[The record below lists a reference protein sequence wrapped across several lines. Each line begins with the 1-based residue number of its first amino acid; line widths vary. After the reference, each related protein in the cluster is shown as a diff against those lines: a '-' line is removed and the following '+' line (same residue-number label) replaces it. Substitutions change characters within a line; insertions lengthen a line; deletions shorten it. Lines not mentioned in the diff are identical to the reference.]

1 MLKDTLLKLL
11 TIPGPSGFE
20 GACADYIESEMRP
33 CADEIRRDVMGNLVC
48 VKKGAPGGKRILLTA
63 HMDEIGFII
72 TAIDEDG
79 FLRVATVGGVNPKI
93 TQASHVVLAS
103 GAQGVLFAEAGS
115 DPVSLF
121 IDVGASS
128 REEAGKKAQ
137 IGDWAVVRGVVSDH
151 GRPPGRALHGR
162 PLRLR
167 GPDGDDAPPGQ
178 DGQRDRRGLH
188 HPGGG
193 RRAARPP
200 RATPPIRT
208 WPSPW
213 TSPTPT
219 TSPAP
224 RRRPTSSA
232 AWARARPSRSW
243 TAGSS
248 PIRTWWRP
256 SRPRPQR
263 PACPVSARSCW
274 AAPRTP
280 RPSTSPRGR
289 ALRRHFPT
297 LPLRSRPLRDGG
309 PERPGGRGAHPPGP
323 AVRTEA
329 RWQPREERSAAGSCR
344 SW

>member
-63 HMDEIGFII
+63 HMDEIGFIV

-115 DPVSLF
+115 DPDLPVHRRGRFLAR
-121 IDVGASS
+121 GG
-128 REEAGKKAQ
+128 REEGADRRLGRRARRRQ
-137 IGDWAVVRGVVSDH
+137 RH

-193 RRAARPP
+193 RPARRDHRGLRRRSGHGHRPGRHPRQRLPPHKGDDPRRQPPGQGRGRQDHGP
-200 RATPPIRT
+200 RAH
-208 WPSPW
+208 
-213 TSPTPT
+213 
-219 TSPAP
+219 
-224 RRRPTSSA
+224 
-232 AWARARPSRSW
+232 RPSGR
-243 TAGSS
+243 GGG
-248 PIRTWWRP
+248 
-256 SRPRPQR
+256 PRGR
-263 PACPVSARSCW
+263 GRKGPACPASARSCW

-280 RPSTSPRGR
+280 RPSTSPAR
-289 ALRRHFPT
+289 AC
-297 LPLRSRPLRDGG
+297 
-309 PERPGGRGAHPPGP
+309 PPASSPCP
-323 AVRTEA
+323 AATFTPPA
-329 RWQPREERSAAGSCR
+329 RW
-344 SW
+344 WT

>member
-63 HMDEIGFII
+63 HMDEIGFIV

-93 TQASHVVLAS
+93 TQANHVVLAS

-137 IGDWAVVRGVVSDH
+137 IGDWAVVRGVVSDM
-151 GRPPGRALHGR
+151 GDRLAAPYMDDRCGCAVLMETMRRLGKTDNEIVAVFTTQEEVG
-162 PLRLR
+162 LR
-167 GPDGDDAPPGQ
+167 GATTAGYAADPDMAIALDVTHANDF
-178 DGQRDRRGLH
+178 
-188 HPGGG
+188 
-193 RRAARPP
+193 
-200 RATPPIRT
+200 
-208 WPSPW
+208 
-213 TSPTPT
+213 
-219 TSPAP
+219 PAP

-263 PACPVSARSCW
+263 PACPASARSCW

-280 RPSTSPRGR
+280 RPSTSPAR
-289 ALRRHFPT
+289 AC
-297 LPLRSRPLRDGG
+297 
-309 PERPGGRGAHPPGP
+309 PPASSPCP
-323 AVRTEA
+323 AATFTPPA
-329 RWQPREERSAAGSCR
+329 RW
-344 SW
+344 WT